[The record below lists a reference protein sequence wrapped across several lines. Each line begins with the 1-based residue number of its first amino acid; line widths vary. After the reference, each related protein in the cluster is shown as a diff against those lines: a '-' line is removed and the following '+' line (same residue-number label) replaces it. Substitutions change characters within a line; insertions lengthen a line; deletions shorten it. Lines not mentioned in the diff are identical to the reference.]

1 MLWMVKHRGCI
12 QNLKVISLIVLSNRE
27 EGTEKFSQIRRYAVA
42 LEICLFLHQNLLFK
56 IGKQQN
62 YFNINF

>member
-1 MLWMVKHRGCI
+1 VNAFWVMF
-12 QNLKVISLIVLSNRE
+12 LSNRQK
-27 EGTEKFSQIRRYAVA
+27 GTEKFAQIRHYAVA

-62 YFNINF
+62 YFNINPTWFL

>member
-1 MLWMVKHRGCI
+1 M
-12 QNLKVISLIVLSNRE
+12 
-27 EGTEKFSQIRRYAVA
+27 GTEKFAQMRRYAVA

-62 YFNINF
+62 YFNINL

>member
-1 MLWMVKHRGCI
+1 
-12 QNLKVISLIVLSNRE
+12 LSNRQK
-27 EGTEKFSQIRRYAVA
+27 GSEKFAQIRRYAVA

-62 YFNINF
+62 YFNVNL

>member
-1 MLWMVKHRGCI
+1 MSPILCFSRV
-12 QNLKVISLIVLSNRE
+12 QANSLDQ
-27 EGTEKFSQIRRYAVA
+27 GAQIRRYAVA

-62 YFNINF
+62 CFDINL